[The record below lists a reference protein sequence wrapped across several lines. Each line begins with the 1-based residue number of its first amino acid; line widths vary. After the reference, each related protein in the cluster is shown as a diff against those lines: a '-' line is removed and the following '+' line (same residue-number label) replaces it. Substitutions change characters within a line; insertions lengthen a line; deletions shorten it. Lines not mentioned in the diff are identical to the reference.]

1 MTDRISPSSPAAP
14 TGGRHWPLA
23 CRQWQGARPYQED
36 AFATVEID
44 PPESGEVRAL
54 LLLLADGMGGAAG
67 GAVASRVAVE
77 TFTRRFPGLR
87 GPVDARLRNCLD
99 ATTAALQERVRT
111 DPDLDGMGCTVVA
124 ALYDGQGLSWLSV
137 GDSPMWL
144 FADGRLER
152 LNADHSMAPV
162 LRRMVETGELSA
174 EEARRDSRRN
184 MLRSAVTPEGSEL
197 VDCAFRSCRLGPT
210 DYLLIA
216 SDGLETLSEAEI
228 AQALRAAR
236 DNPES
241 AADSMFSAVR
251 AAARP
256 SQDNMTFLLLSGG
269 SDPTAGACP
278 PPSASRR
285 TVRQWPG
292 FAFGL
297 ATGAVVVALGQWQF
311 GATPLPTGPEGKVE
325 AAPATAPAA
334 QPAGRTG
341 SASETPRTA
350 PGQLDRP
357 AGTAP
362 GKAGT
367 PAARPPAKPAG
378 PAAKPPTRKPSAPGS
393 RSKAGPAVSPS
404 ADPTRSPEGVP
415 AKNRSKRLAPGGE
428 ANR

>member
-1 MTDRISPSSPAAP
+1 MIDRISPSSPAAP

-44 PPESGEVRAL
+44 PPDSGEVRAL

-124 ALYDGQGLSWLSV
+124 ALYDGQELSWLSV

-152 LNADHSMAPV
+152 LNVDHSMAPV

-184 MLRSAVTPEGSEL
+184 MLRSAVTPEGPDL
-197 VDCAFRSCRLGPT
+197 VDSAFRSCRLGPG

-216 SDGLETLSEAEI
+216 SDGLETLSEAKI

-236 DNPES
+236 DNPEN
-241 AADSMFSAVR
+241 AADSLFSAVR
-251 AAARP
+251 AADRP
-256 SQDNMTFLLLSGG
+256 RQDNMTFLLLSGG
-269 SDPTAGACP
+269 SDPAGRAP
-278 PPSASRR
+278 PPGAGRR
-285 TVRQWPG
+285 VARQWPG

-297 ATGAVVVALGQWQF
+297 AIGALVVAFGLWQF
-311 GATPLPTGPEGKVE
+311 GAMSLQTGPDGQPG
-325 AAPATAPAA
+325 AAPATGPAV

-341 SASETPRTA
+341 SASETPR
-350 PGQLDRP
+350 PGKANRP
-357 AGTAP
+357 AAP

-378 PAAKPPTRKPSAPGS
+378 PAAKPPTRKPAAPRS
-393 RSKAGPAVSPS
+393 RSKSGPADSPS
-404 ADPTRSPEGVP
+404 ADPALSPEGVP
-415 AKNRSKRLAPGGE
+415 AKNRSKRPAPGGE